1 MKRTTLKSEAVKE
14 IAYLIYTY
22 LKPIGGNQPSRYET
36 IEEQIGIGAAYF
48 EFDRGWAISV
58 TASILLRTKYAD
70 GTAEKLSWVF
80 EFEMTWPSTGRDLTE
95 AQAAIDLYSE
105 VAVALRAIS
114 VGVKELGEII
124 PDPKKD
130 KVEA

>member
-1 MKRTTLKSEAVKE
+1 MEHTTLKSAAVKE
-14 IAYLIYTY
+14 IARLVDLYLGPIIGR
-22 LKPIGGNQPSRYET
+22 KPCNYGTTEG
-36 IEEQIGIGAAYF
+36 QIGVGAAYF
-48 EFDRGWAISV
+48 EFDRGWAITV
-58 TASILLRTKYAD
+58 TASVLLRAQYEPQTM
-70 GTAEKLSWVF
+70 EKF
-80 EFEMTWPSTGRDLTE
+80 GYEFQFEMTWPSTGRDLTE

-105 VAVALRAIS
+105 VIAALRAIS